1 MQQHLSLINCWKLIT
16 NRLTSISRRSVDE
29 RVEVDSLPSQSE
41 DGQRLALALAEV
53 GAWKV
58 ISPPQWFHPL

>member
-1 MQQHLSLINCWKLIT
+1 MQQHLNLINCWKLIT

-53 GAWKV
+53 
-58 ISPPQWFHPL
+58 